1 MAFVGLR
8 VPTDTARLLASV
20 DVAERFGSPEPRD
33 NYHVTILNLGD
44 DLPIDV
50 LGKAVE
56 PLVEIASRT
65 KPFALQTSHVTT
77 FPPHPE
83 KGTVPI
89 IALIDSEPLLSLH
102 GRLCRAFDKAGIP
115 YSKKFPEYKP
125 HVTLGYSKDPA
136 VAEVVNVHI
145 PPVSW
150 GAGEVVLWGG
160 DKGDNRLILTAPF
173 TLGVSAENKA
183 MAKKASL
190 AAYVKLSMLSNNGGT
205 PPPPVDVAAL
215 EEMFRPKRASLVE
228 KVLLRYATN
237 LVTNPTKEPSDPI
250 LWRRAVEEAKSR
262 YKRYPSA
269 HAHGFATRWYA
280 DNGGKWGVKS

>member
-1 MAFVGLR
+1 MAFVGLK
-8 VPTDTARLLASV
+8 VPADTARLLASV
-20 DVAERFGSPEPRD
+20 DASERFGTPEPRD
-33 NYHVTILNLGD
+33 NYHVTILSLGD
-44 DLPIDV
+44 DLPIDI

-56 PLVEIASRT
+56 PLVDVASRT
-65 KPFALQTSHVTT
+65 KPFALQTSQITT

-89 IALIDSEPLLSLH
+89 IALIDSEPLMNLH
-102 GRLCRAFDKAGIP
+102 GRLCKAFDKAGIP
-115 YSKKFPEYKP
+115 YSKKFPEYQP

-145 PPVSW
+145 PTVSW
-150 GAGEVVLWGG
+150 GAGEVILWGG

-190 AAYVKLSMLSNNGGT
+190 AAYVKLSMLTNDGT
-205 PPPPVDVAAL
+205 APAPPVDVRTL
-215 EEMFRPKRASLVE
+215 EQIFRPKRASLVE

-237 LVTNPTKEPSDPI
+237 LATSSEPSNPI
-250 LWRRAVEEAKSR
+250 LWRRAIEEAKAR

-280 DNGGKWGVKS
+280 DNGGKWDKKS